1 MVEWL
6 KQDTLF
12 RTHLKV
18 RENIKTIILKKY
30 TFVWFEMKQK
40 IKKKTRIG
48 KSRAEVRKDQGM
60 LSYFDTNFVSNL
72 LIKPCHKKC
81 IALINPVCVLY
92 VMTINPSDT

>member
-30 TFVWFEMKQK
+30 KFVWFEMKQ
-40 IKKKTRIG
+40 
-48 KSRAEVRKDQGM
+48 
-60 LSYFDTNFVSNL
+60 
-72 LIKPCHKKC
+72 
-81 IALINPVCVLY
+81 
-92 VMTINPSDT
+92 